1 MNESAEQDLANLR
14 QEMDE
19 NHAKNVEERDSV
31 HQSELEQLNKE
42 IKSLKIEL
50 ENLKEQHSNEINQLF
65 VRTNNENAESEMRL
79 VSNFSNRLDNLECQ
93 KEELESRIK
102 QLEDE
107 LKDKSVE
114 IQKIQFENKEKVEK
128 VILFE
133 LFLI

>member
-1 MNESAEQDLANLR
+1 LNESAEQDLANLR